1 MPAAL
6 KELAAVLEGLTAPA
20 ALHQVEHLVE
30 HVRAPSVR
38 AVKQLKAGLE
48 VAWPE
53 AEHDPSAGRVV
64 AHQRVLSQ
72 AHGVV

>member
-1 MPAAL
+1 M
-6 KELAAVLEGLTAPA
+6 
-20 ALHQVEHLVE
+20 
-30 HVRAPSVR
+30 R
-38 AVKQLKAGLE
+38 AVKQLKVGLE

-64 AHQRVLSQ
+64 EHQRVLSQ